1 MHKSVRFL
9 VILLVSC
16 GLSLAA
22 GKAPAAQPDQ
32 PADIVEVAPLRTHQH
47 MGERGERDTAAAQAT
62 TIFIADTQEVEPAAE
77 TEEDSTEAGPTE
89 ADPTEADPTE
99 AESAEM
105 EDPSEAEMGEGET
118 GEVDDGEESPAES
131 PDVTVGEGEAEDGG
145 DEAEGEEGAE
155 DSGDEVDGE
164 DVEGDGETAADPEA
178 APDPDE
184 IFRRELLI
192 EADALYEAGDIAGAT
207 ALYREAKN
215 YTWRAD
221 AVDLELPPEPFS
233 DEASLSPG
241 AAVYWRESARGVEAG
256 RESQTLVPLALLTEE
271 HPAFIP
277 GHLRYVELLLAYEQP
292 EEASAVYERALTL
305 YPAQPE
311 LLQAQVQLMMDQEEW
326 IEASIASRQFSLL
339 NPDHPEAA
347 NYQTLAD
354 ENLDRFKSST
364 NAQIR
369 NNAIANII
377 TGVAGY
383 VVTGGLYGPFTALN
397 STIALLQGEENIGE
411 QVSNQ
416 AQQQLPML
424 EDEAVLAYVDEMG
437 QKLAAV
443 AGRDEFEY
451 EFHVILDEDLNAFA
465 LPGGKIFVNAGAILE
480 TDSEAELAGL
490 LAHELSHSVLSHGFQ
505 LVTRGNLT
513 ASVTQYLPLPG
524 LVTNVLVNGYSR
536 QMERQADIVGTQ
548 ILSASGYAADGMYGL
563 MSALNESYGDRANSQ
578 VSWLSTH
585 PAPQTRL
592 DYIQTLIE
600 FGGYNR
606 YGYEGVLSHE
616 AIQELTQIALDEHE
630 AEEAADGEEDI
641 DIEDAVEDI
650 KEEREQAEAEA
661 SEVEEPEEAEEGMET
676 EGEAEAEA
684 EEAEGAEDAQSDETE
699 EIQ

>member
-1 MHKSVRFL
+1 
-9 VILLVSC
+9 
-16 GLSLAA
+16 
-22 GKAPAAQPDQ
+22 
-32 PADIVEVAPLRTHQH
+32 
-47 MGERGERDTAAAQAT
+47 
-62 TIFIADTQEVEPAAE
+62 
-77 TEEDSTEAGPTE
+77 
-89 ADPTEADPTE
+89 
-99 AESAEM
+99 
-105 EDPSEAEMGEGET
+105 
-118 GEVDDGEESPAES
+118 
-131 PDVTVGEGEAEDGG
+131 
-145 DEAEGEEGAE
+145 
-155 DSGDEVDGE
+155 
-164 DVEGDGETAADPEA
+164 
-178 APDPDE
+178 
-184 IFRRELLI
+184 
-192 EADALYEAGDIAGAT
+192 
-207 ALYREAKN
+207 
-215 YTWRAD
+215 
-221 AVDLELPPEPFS
+221 
-233 DEASLSPG
+233 
-241 AAVYWRESARGVEAG
+241 
-256 RESQTLVPLALLTEE
+256 
-271 HPAFIP
+271 
-277 GHLRYVELLLAYEQP
+277 
-292 EEASAVYERALTL
+292 
-305 YPAQPE
+305 
-311 LLQAQVQLMMDQEEW
+311 
-326 IEASIASRQFSLL
+326 
-339 NPDHPEAA
+339 

-354 ENLDRFKSST
+354 ENLDQFKSTT
-364 NAQIR
+364 NSQIR

-424 EDEAVLAYVDEMG
+424 EDEAVLTYVDEMG

-524 LVTNVLVNGYSR
+524 LVTNLLVNGYSR

-548 ILSASGYAADGMYGL
+548 ILSASGYAADGMHGL

-585 PAPQTRL
+585 PAPQERL

-630 AEEAADGEEDI
+630 AKEAAEGEEDI

-650 KEEREQAEAEA
+650 KEEQEQAEE
-661 SEVEEPEEAEEGMET
+661 EVDEEDEEDEEAEAG
-676 EGEAEAEA
+676 
-684 EEAEGAEDAQSDETE
+684 EDAEPGDAERGGRGDAES
-699 EIQ
+699 